1 MSESE
6 FDLTCT
12 VTVGLM
18 PRYFDDELPE
28 RQVARLEQHLMVCPG
43 CATYVDQLRRTVAA
57 VAGLRRD
64 RGPGR
69 VWEGLAARL
78 LASSDPGVESAG
90 QVVAYKFLAADR
102 TSPFARVRWPEPGSG
117 WVVASAAV
125 GTCRPAV
132 HACRVQDLAYW
143 LGQTLWRVE
152 LAGQVVESSS
162 KIAAERGRLLEEV
175 AGWPE
180 ASRDFIQD
188 CKDRLGQLR
197 EQADEQAKEQ
207 RDYHVVRF
215 LDSYL
220 KEIKGDSD
228 PASVSYTAAHAAG
241 IVGWTPDGAQAARAH
256 GEHSPLDSERR
267 RQSRWL
273 AARLGLAP

>member
-1 MSESE
+1 MSE
-6 FDLTCT
+6 FDLTCK

-28 RQVARLEQHLMVCPG
+28 RQVVRLEQHLMVCPG
-43 CATYVDQLRRTVAA
+43 CTTYLDQLRRTVAA
-57 VAGLRRD
+57 VAGLRGD
-64 RGPGR
+64 RRPGQ
-69 VWEGLAARL
+69 VWAGLAARL
-78 LASSDPGVESAG
+78 LSSGDPGVEPAG

-102 TSPFARVRWPEPGSG
+102 TSPFARVRWPEPGAG

-132 HACRVQDLAYW
+132 HACRVKDLAYW
-143 LGQTLWRVE
+143 LNATLWRVE
-152 LAGQVVESSS
+152 LAGQVADSSA
-162 KIAAERGRLLEEV
+162 KIAAERGRLLEQV

-180 ASRDFIQD
+180 ASQAFIQD
-188 CKDRLGQLR
+188 CSARLEQLR
-197 EQADEQAKEQ
+197 EQADEQAKEE

-215 LDSYL
+215 LDRYL
-220 KEIKGDSD
+220 KEIEGDSD
-228 PASVSYTAAHAAG
+228 PASVSYTTAHAAG
-241 IVGWTPDGAQAARAH
+241 IVGWTHDGAMAAKAH

-273 AARLGLAP
+273 AAQLGLAP